1 MLLSIDKIKEL
12 YNEYLT
18 TDKSLFTIAKE
29 NNINRV
35 YMTDLFKKYC
45 GYDSAIKK
53 PRKHSKIV
61 NDIPVDKYSL

>member
-18 TDKSLFTIAKE
+18 TDKSLSTIAKE

-35 YMTDLFKKYC
+35 YMTDLFKKILWVQWC
-45 GYDSAIKK
+45 
-53 PRKHSKIV
+53 
-61 NDIPVDKYSL
+61 N